1 MTGPVSEPQA
11 DSQAGIAA
19 ALRGFGVL
27 SAANIVGQALGFA
40 ALSIVTRRIGAS
52 AVGNYNFAV
61 SLAAYFGLLANAG
74 VSYVAFREVTLDP
87 SRLSPV
93 LSESLSLQGIGA
105 AIGYLLLVAASHW
118 ITPNRAAGSLVPI
131 VGVTLI
137 VSAVTVD
144 GVLLALRSRIP
155 VAVARVGGQVVYAA
169 LVPVLVTRTS
179 GPSPYAWLNVLGLA
193 VTAVIVGGVLWRK
206 RVWRFI
212 PPRPIALWRRLRRSA
227 AIGYSLAMI
236 QLYSRADILLLGYL
250 STPRQVGFYAVANRL
265 PSSLL
270 GFANLWL
277 QAVFPHAATTIRD
290 DLARFR
296 AETSRVLTAAAV
308 LALAITC
315 GAAMFPARLMAAMFG
330 GAFHASGWPFAI
342 LAAAMALVLV
352 EAVLSNILIASSRDR
367 RYAQIVTIGACVN
380 LALNLVLI
388 PSLASS
394 GSALATLVTEALLI
408 ALTLVAARPVV
419 GLPRLDVSRL
429 ARGVAAVVLM
439 CAVMAAVGTFS
450 VWLAVAAGAAVFVG
464 ASAAFRVFDPA
475 LWRRRQ

>member
-1 MTGPVSEPQA
+1 MTGTAPEPQA
-11 DSQAGIAA
+11 EPHGGIAA

-27 SAANIVGQALGFA
+27 SAANMVGQAIGFA
-40 ALSIVTRRIGAS
+40 ALSVVTRRIGAS

-74 VSYVAFREVTLDP
+74 VSYVAFRDVTLDP
-87 SRLSPV
+87 GRLSRV

-105 AIGYLLLVAASHW
+105 AIGYLLLVAVSHW
-118 ITPNRAAGSLVPI
+118 LAPNRQAGSLVPI

-144 GVLLALRSRIP
+144 GILLALRSRIS
-155 VAVARVGGQVVYAA
+155 VGVARVGGQAVYAA

-193 VTAVIVGGVLWRK
+193 VTAIIVGGVLWRK
-206 RVWRFI
+206 RVWHFI
-212 PPRPIALWRRLRRSA
+212 TPRPGALGRRLRRSL
-227 AIGYSLAMI
+227 AIGYSLGMI
-236 QLYSRADILLLGYL
+236 QLYNRADILLLGYL
-250 STPRQVGFYAVANRL
+250 STPRQVGLYAVANRL
-265 PSSLL
+265 PYSLI

-290 DLARFR
+290 DPARFR
-296 AETSRVLTAAAV
+296 ADISRVLTAAAV
-308 LALAITC
+308 LALALTC

-330 GAFHASGWPFAI
+330 GTFHAAGWPFAI
-342 LAAAMALVLV
+342 LSAAMALVLV
-352 EAVLSNILIASSRDR
+352 EAVLSNVLIATSRDR
-367 RYAQIVTIGACVN
+367 RYAQIVTVGACVN
-380 LALNLVLI
+380 VALNVALI
-388 PSLASS
+388 PSLTSS
-394 GSALATLVTEALLI
+394 GSALATLVTEILLI

-439 CAVMAAVGTFS
+439 CGVMAAVGTFS

-464 ASAAFRVFDPA
+464 ASALLRVFDPA
-475 LWRRRQ
+475 LWRRPQ